1 MFFQMFQ
8 RHLKFGAIFGTS
20 IASLN
25 LATSRGL
32 AFAKS
37 EHSSPLKISVYELTN
52 LKIEADCLI
61 EGNEFKKVYQK
72 LENYADC
79 EEVEIQWRRAKV
91 AYKLANQQGE
101 NNEAR
106 IFYLKRAMKI
116 AEKALELGKVF
127 NNRNFLKTK
136 KVFQFCFN
144 CDLLLVK
151 FQSL

>member
-1 MFFQMFQ
+1 MFQ

-20 IASLN
+20 IASFN
-25 LATSRGL
+25 LATTKALVS
-32 AFAKS
+32 AKS
-37 EHSSPLKISVYELTN
+37 EHSSHLEISVYELTN

-79 EEVEIQWRRAKV
+79 EEVEIHWRRAKV

-106 IFYLKRAMKI
+106 IFYLKRAMQI
-116 AEKALELGKVF
+116 AERALELGKVF
-127 NNRNFLKTK
+127 NNRNYLETK
-136 KVFQFCFN
+136 FFFN
-144 CDLLLVK
+144 CDLSLVK
-151 FQSL
+151 FQI

>member
-1 MFFQMFQ
+1 MFQ

-20 IASLN
+20 IASFN
-25 LATSRGL
+25 LATTKALVS
-32 AFAKS
+32 AKS
-37 EHSSPLKISVYELTN
+37 EHSSPLEISVYELTN

-101 NNEAR
+101 NNETR
-106 IFYLKRAMKI
+106 IFYLKRAMQI

-127 NNRNFLKTK
+127 NDRNYLKTK
-136 KVFQFCFN
+136 NPSF
-144 CDLLLVK
+144 LLQLCH
-151 FQSL
+151 S